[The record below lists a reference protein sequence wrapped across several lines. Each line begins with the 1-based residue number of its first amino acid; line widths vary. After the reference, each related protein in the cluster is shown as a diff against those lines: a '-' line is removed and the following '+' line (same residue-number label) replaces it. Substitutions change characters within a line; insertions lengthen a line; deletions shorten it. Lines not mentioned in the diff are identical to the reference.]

1 MRLGLDISQHQLTWE
16 ELLARVRFAEEAGFT
31 GAWVFDH
38 FKPLY
43 GDPAGPC
50 LEAWTLL
57 AALGSA
63 TKRIRLGT
71 LVSGV
76 TYRHPAVLAAGIVTV
91 DHASAGRLDI
101 GMGAAWFQAEHQM
114 FGIEFPPIGER
125 VARLD
130 EALQVID
137 GLLTRDDVT
146 FDGRYYTLKNATY
159 RPRPVQQPR
168 PPIWVGAGGTRMIEI
183 TARRADVWHS
193 FGSVAE
199 LERKAALLDEKA
211 SQAGRDP
218 STILRSTNLSLSQ
231 SWDDLRR
238 TTDQL
243 AAAGFSYLIVSWPSE
258 GRARLDEFVDRVMPE
273 LLATGP
279 PDR

>member
-1 MRLGLDISQHQLTWE
+1 MQLGLDVSQHQLTWE
-16 ELLARVRFAEEAGFT
+16 TLLARVRFAEEAGFE
-31 GAWVFDH
+31 GAWIFDH

-57 AALGSA
+57 AALGSV
-63 TKRIRLGT
+63 TKRVRLGA
-71 LVSGV
+71 LVTGV
-76 TYRHPAVLAAGIVTV
+76 TYRHPAVLAAQIVTV

-101 GMGAAWFQAEHQM
+101 GMGAAWFQAEHEM
-114 FGIEFPPIGER
+114 FGIPFPPTKER

-130 EALQVID
+130 EALQVIN
-137 GLLTRDDVT
+137 GLLTRDEVT
-146 FDGRYYTLKNATY
+146 FHGRYYTLENATY

-168 PPIWVGAGGTRMIEI
+168 PPIWIGASGTRMIGI
-183 TARRADVWHS
+183 AARQADVWHS
-193 FGSVAE
+193 FGSIAE

-218 STILRSTNLSLSQ
+218 STILRSTNVSLSQ
-231 SWDDLRR
+231 PWDELRR

-243 AAAGFSYLIVSWPSE
+243 AAAGFSSLIVSWPSE
-258 GRARLDEFVDRVMPE
+258 GKARLEEFVERVMPE
-273 LLATGP
+273 LSATGP
-279 PDR
+279 PDH